1 MRAYLI
7 DTENPTNT
15 GIIDLFGDNETD
27 KGQSPLPTYYE
38 LLKCRCI
45 DIVTRK
51 IGDKWL
57 DIICNDEGLYT
68 NHPRVS
74 VLDLKGRSMIYGNV
88 IITNSTK
95 DGYQRTLSDED
106 VQQIEGNLV
115 WIVDEDILRPVLW
128 RVRYD

>member
-7 DTENPTNT
+7 DTDNPTNT
-15 GIIDLFGDNETD
+15 GIIDLFGDSVTD

-57 DIICNDEGLYT
+57 DIICNDEGLYS
-68 NHPRVS
+68 NHPRPS

-106 VQQIEGNLV
+106 VQEIESNLV